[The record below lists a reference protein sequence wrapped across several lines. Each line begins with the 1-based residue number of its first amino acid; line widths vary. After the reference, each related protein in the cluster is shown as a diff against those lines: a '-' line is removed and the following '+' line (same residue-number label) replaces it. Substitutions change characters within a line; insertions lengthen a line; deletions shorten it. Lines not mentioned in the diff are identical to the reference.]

1 MFARLQEAFAN
12 TNNQNVT
19 QQDFLDKQSDLSSN
33 QFIMPGSGSVP
44 LGLAGQTLDPLGGDF
59 QTPSRYDLNKVVKS
73 TDSPE
78 LTENATRCASSTID
92 QLLAIRNPSALDG
105 YGCGWMYTP
114 PVKGSSSPV
123 ISQGYYGDVNGPIR
137 ISNIKH
143 PEYKKWFFN
152 LEQAKRQI
160 LIDKCN
166 AMTSCKDLAKDEFS
180 SQCAWCDDRN
190 QGIPVNRNGQ
200 LLYSN
205 DPMGNCS
212 SDSLYTS
219 ASTCPAPTAA
229 RQDATL
235 DSSCELINGQLPVA
249 CIRKQIRAAGCGDGG
264 ALSLALSSATAS
276 NYIENLPSSDA
287 VKIYNRHVSPP
298 FNLEIFKQGRTTV
311 DAVMREVRTLAG
323 NMQQPPTSAIGA
335 ASRDLCTQRGA
346 LQKYDIC
353 NEYSDS
359 AAPPFLL
366 QCVQKIFL
374 SMGGLGKGT
383 MYPTESNIT
392 MYNAK
397 GSLGGVR
404 QYIQTIIDQTQSTN
418 YTVQRDAMIQLLGI
432 TPDELI
438 KRVPYTQG
446 VEVFWFV
453 PTPGVVIQRGNVM
466 PIGGFLKR
474 TIETKIVNLEAGPS
488 RISQLNGNAFGCM
501 LQLTDV
507 RTPED
512 FKTTFQV
519 TVDDGFFI
527 AVNQPAGIDWETFL
541 PRRWGDTTRAADE
554 PGLFQNIGLQGPT
567 TYTSQQPCS
576 FFSTTPNIM
585 KIYFEDAG
593 GGWNALKIRP
603 VNNVAQQILT
613 PAHFSLTCEKRAPFL
628 TFEVNRLSENFE
640 ELRNP
645 YIFNQFCK
653 FDNLRSINHVDN
665 RNSVP
670 GKKGFVRLNMNST
683 SSCISLRNIA
693 FQSWKTMTAVVRFV
707 TMPVKATFFSMASGK
722 PGSGPYCCMVAYPNG
737 NGTIRMEIHFRD
749 KYGGGGI
756 YRPEWSFDIN
766 QWYYFTIINTGSEL
780 NFRATS
786 VSSLIQTGSIGS
798 GPNVYLTSGQGGT
811 FYSTNATWNPAPG
824 QAYEACDVGFGTSLY
839 KGWAAMYDDNYFNYD
854 IAWVHF
860 FDYAT
865 SDADLKKDAACE
877 WVYTQFPKS
886 LNSY

>member
-19 QQDFLDKQSDLSSN
+19 QQVFLDKQSDLSSN
-33 QFIMPGSGSVP
+33 QFIMPSSGSVP

-264 ALSLALSSATAS
+264 ALSLALSSATPT

-323 NMQQPPTSAIGA
+323 NMQQPPASAIGA

-397 GSLGGVR
+397 GSLGAVR

-453 PTPGVVIQRGNVM
+453 PTPGVPIKSGSIM

-474 TIETKIVNLEAGPS
+474 TIETKIVDLEAGPS
-488 RISQLNGNAFGCM
+488 RISQLNGNGFGCM
-501 LQLTDV
+501 VQLTDV

-527 AVNQPAGIDWETFL
+527 SVNQPADIDKKTFN
-541 PRRWGDTTRAADE
+541 RVNADE
-554 PGLFQNIGLQGPT
+554 PGLFQSIGLQGPT
-567 TYTSQQPCS
+567 TYTSQQPCNFYS
-576 FFSTTPNIM
+576 SSPNIM

-603 VNNVAQQILT
+603 VNDVAQQILT
-613 PAHFSLTCEKRAPFL
+613 PAHFSLTCEKHAPFL
-628 TFEVNRLSENFE
+628 TFEVNRYGDFE
-640 ELRNP
+640 VLRNP
-645 YIFNQFCK
+645 GMFSQFCK
-653 FDNLRSINHVDN
+653 FVNLTPFNRTDDRSK
-665 RNSVP
+665 VP
-670 GKKGFVRLNMNST
+670 GKKGFVRLNSA
-683 SSCISLRNIA
+683 SSCVSLRNIA
-693 FQSWKTMTAVVRFV
+693 FQSWITMTFAVRFT
-707 TMPVKATFFSMASGK
+707 TMPVKATFFSMASGS
-722 PGSGPYCCMVAYPNG
+722 GSYCCIVATPAG
-737 NGTIRMEIHFRD
+737 NGQMKMHFEHRGLD
-749 KYGGGGI
+749 GVN
-756 YRPEWSFDIN
+756 RSTPVPEWLFSLNAWFL
-766 QWYYFTIINTGSEL
+766 FTIYNIGTGLVISANWL
-780 NFRATS
+780 DT
-786 VSSLIQTGSIGS
+786 VLSSGDRGASKL
-798 GPNVYLTSGQGGT
+798 VDLTNGRVNT
-811 FYSTNATWNPAPG
+811 FYRTNATSNPAPG
-824 QAYEACDVGFGTSLY
+824 QPSEICDVGFGTSLY
-839 KGWAAMYDDNYFNYD
+839 QGWSAMYVDTNFNYD
-854 IAWVHF
+854 IAWVHY
-860 FDYAT
+860 FDYEINNT
-865 SDADLKKDAACE
+865 DRKRDAACE